1 MTLGASFFNSCACF
15 REPVAEGAVLPVPE
29 VCVPVATTLPR
40 LRACGVVV
48 WACARLPQ
56 KVKAVVAHST
66 KRAEREEEFICR

>member
-1 MTLGASFFNSCACF
+1 
-15 REPVAEGAVLPVPE
+15 
-29 VCVPVATTLPR
+29 
-40 LRACGVVV
+40 VV